1 MFSTRIPRRRI
12 FAMLSIAALAS
23 APAAMAQEGLPSA
36 KDVYARYIEALGGEA
51 ALTQHTSSHIT
62 GSFSA
67 PAQGIDGT
75 LEIFSSAPM
84 LLRVNIGI
92 PGIGTVETGSDGTTF
107 WTINPAVG
115 PMIME
120 GTMLEQARQQAD
132 FYGQLHPERY
142 VASSETVE
150 RTDFEGKPCYKLR
163 VVTKWDE
170 EYFELYDEA
179 TGLLAGTIRTQE
191 TPMGGVEAVTVY
203 GDYRDFDGVTL
214 PTQMIQRVM
223 GMEQVMTTD
232 SVEWDT
238 VDPAVF
244 ALPDQIKALLEA
256 QKPQ

>member
-12 FAMLSIAALAS
+12 AAMLSIAALAS
-23 APAAMAQEGLPSA
+23 APAAMAQEALPSA
-36 KDVYARYIEALGGEA
+36 KDLYARYIEALGGEA
-51 ALTQHTSSHIT
+51 ALTQHTSSHVT

-75 LEIFSSAPM
+75 LEIFSAAPM
-84 LLRVNIGI
+84 LLRLNIEI
-92 PGIGTVETGSDGTTF
+92 PGIGTVESGSDGKTF
-107 WTINPAVG
+107 WTVNPAVG

-120 GTMLEQARQQAD
+120 GTMLDQARQQAD

-150 RTDFEGKPCYKLR
+150 RTDFEGKPCYKVR

-179 TGLLAGTIRTQE
+179 TGLLAGSVRTQE
-191 TPMGGVEAVTVY
+191 TPMGGIEAVTVY
-203 GDYRDFDGVTL
+203 DEYRDFGGVTL
-214 PTQMIQRVM
+214 PAKVTQRLM
-223 GMEQVMTTD
+223 GMAQVMTTD
-232 SVEWDT
+232 SVEWDN